1 MSLTTYG
8 KERAKTPLKLTLQN
22 KPSDTNKRKLSLI
35 VMSLLNRCNSN
46 PVNGV
51 LAKTK
56 ITIKTLLIKL
66 VLQPLSLLK
75 SLQHLF
81 LVDSPSPTP
90 LRPLIYFS

>member
-8 KERAKTPLKLTLQN
+8 KERVKTPLKLTLQN
-22 KPSDTNKRKLSLI
+22 KLSDTNKRKLSLT

-56 ITIKTLLIKL
+56 ITIKTLLVKL
-66 VLQPLSLLK
+66 VLQPLPLFK

-81 LVDSPSPTP
+81 LVDSPSPTL
-90 LRPLIYFS
+90 LRP

>member
-22 KPSDTNKRKLSLI
+22 KLSDTNKRKLSLI

-56 ITIKTLLIKL
+56 ITIKTLLVKL

-81 LVDSPSPTP
+81 LVDSPYPTP